1 MFAKVA
7 LLYSAMTVAVTASSE
22 SSEKIDTGSERSLAS
37 MHSPKSIDIDHE
49 ERRTPGSSF
58 RFQSEVKLGDHGMD
72 TPASLR
78 TPGVADLISPGYNP
92 RTSYSP

>member
-58 RFQSEVKLGDHGMD
+58 QSEVKLGDHGMD

-78 TPGVADLISPGYNP
+78 TPGVAGLISPGYNP
-92 RTSYSP
+92 RISYSP